1 MERIPVIRIGDVLFV
16 SIQMELED
24 QHAVAL
30 LNDLSEEIVKHNAH
44 GVLIDISAL
53 EIVDSFVGRLLGT
66 IAATSRIL
74 DASTVLVGMRPAV
87 AITLVELGVTLPGV
101 FTALN
106 VDRGIELLR
115 SRNVGR

>member
-16 SIQMELED
+16 SIQTELED
-24 QHAVAL
+24 ALAVAL
-30 LNDLSEEIVKHNAH
+30 LDDLAEQIVKHSAH
-44 GVLIDISAL
+44 GVIIDISAL

-87 AITLVELGVTLPGV
+87 AITLVELGVTLRGV
-101 FTALN
+101 HTALN
-106 VDRGIELLR
+106 VDRGMELLR
-115 SRNVGR
+115 QQSGGR